1 MLNIGGDGSDKS
13 YRYKMPRLLVK
24 VEGRGNGIKTAIPNM
39 VDIAKA
45 LHTPPAYP
53 TKFFGIELGAQSK
66 FNKKT
71 ERAIVN
77 GAHTNKDM
85 QELLGKF
92 INLFILCPTCGLPE
106 LNMAVKK
113 GTIKLDCAA
122 CGHNGDISHQHKLA
136 TYIVKNPPGKK
147 KEKAGKGKKG
157 KKGKKGSAQ
166 KEEEEEAP
174 AEAEQAVAEV
184 EASAEWFTDTSKA
197 AQQARKA
204 AEFSE
209 MKADADIEAI
219 EEILAKAKL
228 ENKAESPV
236 TMLKIFFARGKST
249 VPEVTSEVRR
259 LQLAR
264 GLDDSQKVKVLLEA
278 LLETDNLKNAHK
290 DLAARA
296 DVLQTYCTD
305 KGSTLIFVSCIEE
318 LVGVTFTDLLKRTP
332 LILQALYEA
341 DVLDEDAIINWADS
355 PPESSYMVN
364 KEVAVAVRHHAAPFI
379 QWLKEADSEDEEE

>member
-1 MLNIGGDGSDKS
+1 MLNIGGDGADKS
-13 YRYKMPRLLVK
+13 YRYKMPRILTK
-24 VEGRGNGIKTAIPNM
+24 VEGRGNGIKTAIPNL

-66 FNKKT
+66 FDKKT

-106 LNMAVKK
+106 INLAVKK

-147 KEKAGKGKKG
+147 KDKEKVKKDKKDKKG
-157 KKGKKGSAQ
+157 KKQAD
-166 KEEEEEAP
+166 EEEEQE
-174 AEAEQAVAEV
+174 EQVVAAVEAEV
-184 EASAEWFTDTSKA
+184 EEVSAEWFTDTSKA
-197 AQQARKA
+197 AQQARKM
-204 AEFSE
+204 AEFTE
-209 MKADADIEAI
+209 MKADADIAAI

-236 TMLKIFFARGKST
+236 TMLKIFLARGKST

-259 LQLAR
+259 LQMAR

-278 LLETDNLKNAHK
+278 LLGNDLNTAHK

-296 DVLQTYCTD
+296 DVLKKYTSEKGQT
-305 KGSTLIFVSCIEE
+305 LVFISCLEE
-318 LVGVTFTDLLKRTP
+318 LVGVTFTALLKRTP
-332 LILQALYEA
+332 LIFQALYEA
-341 DVLDEDAIINWADS
+341 DVLDEDAILSWAAS

-364 KEVAVAVRHHAAPFI
+364 KEVAAAVRLNAGPFVS
-379 QWLKEADSEDEEE
+379 WLKEAESDDEE